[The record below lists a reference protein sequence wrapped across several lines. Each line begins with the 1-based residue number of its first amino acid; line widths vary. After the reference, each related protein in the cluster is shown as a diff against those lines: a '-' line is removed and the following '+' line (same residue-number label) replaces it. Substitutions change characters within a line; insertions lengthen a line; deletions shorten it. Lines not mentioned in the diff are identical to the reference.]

1 MGHLDGKVAIVTGGG
16 RGIGRSHALA
26 LAAHGAAVLINDLGG
41 EFSGDGSVN
50 SEPAEAVAR
59 EIIVGGGRAVVDTT
73 DVADWDAAGGIV
85 EKAIGAFG
93 RLDIVVN
100 NAGIARFAKL
110 HNATRE
116 DWERTIAVN
125 LTGTAALC
133 HWAAAHWRKEG
144 PEAGRRIVNTSS
156 GVGLHPV
163 PGNPMYVAAKA
174 GIAALTVSCALDLAE
189 LGVRVNGLAPV
200 ARSRISEF
208 VAGAM
213 MANVPEGFDR
223 MSPEHAATVV
233 AFLAS
238 PQCPFTGRI
247 IGVVG
252 DNVHIY
258 NGWTVA
264 HHISNG
270 QQKWTIDKLSA
281 ALADFP
287 AQQIAPM
294 QSINGVEVLSM
305 PPDATL
311 EQLAA
316 IERG

>member
-1 MGHLDGKVAIVTGGG
+1 
-16 RGIGRSHALA
+16 
-26 LAAHGAAVLINDLGG
+26 
-41 EFSGDGSVN
+41 
-50 SEPAEAVAR
+50 
-59 EIIVGGGRAVVDTT
+59 
-73 DVADWDAAGGIV
+73 
-85 EKAIGAFG
+85 
-93 RLDIVVN
+93 
-100 NAGIARFAKL
+100 
-110 HNATRE
+110 
-116 DWERTIAVN
+116 
-125 LTGTAALC
+125 
-133 HWAAAHWRKEG
+133 
-144 PEAGRRIVNTSS
+144 
-156 GVGLHPV
+156 
-163 PGNPMYVAAKA
+163 
-174 GIAALTVSCALDLAE
+174 
-189 LGVRVNGLAPV
+189 
-200 ARSRISEF
+200 
-208 VAGAM
+208 M